1 MVLNCY
7 IASPY
12 LHVIHIILQ
21 FGSGP
26 PPARYIYIFVCHC
39 GLVDYCLCLAFS
51 LQWAGIFRAAIAIS
65 FSAAR
70 KMPAHCKLGECQT
83 KAVIY
88 QAAVT
93 NKATKEVQT
102 YVGLTE
108 NTFKTRYLNHT
119 SSFRTKTKRNATE
132 LSKHIWKLKDSN
144 TSYSINWK
152 IIKKSQ
158 PYSNKTKRCN
168 LCMSEKF
175 IIICHPELSS
185 LNKRNELIS
194 TCRHLWGAIC
204 KKIIYV
210 ENVDFFI
217 IYLNN
222 SLFTKNAL
230 LFVK

>member
-1 MVLNCY
+1 M
-7 IASPY
+7 
-12 LHVIHIILQ
+12 
-21 FGSGP
+21 
-26 PPARYIYIFVCHC
+26 
-39 GLVDYCLCLAFS
+39 
-51 LQWAGIFRAAIAIS
+51 
-65 FSAAR
+65 
-70 KMPAHCKLGECQT
+70 
-83 KAVIY
+83 
-88 QAAVT
+88 T

-119 SSFRTKTKRNATE
+119 SSFRNKTKRNATE

-144 TSYSINWK
+144 ASYTINWK

-194 TCRHLWGAIC
+194 TCRHWKNFYYDNTLTRTCNMIESFNYA
-204 KKIIYV
+204 
-210 ENVDFFI
+210 
-217 IYLNN
+217 
-222 SLFTKNAL
+222 SLVHIFCCAVVILYHLPDECGKFNTCHTKQSCS
-230 LFVK
+230 K